1 MPPELRAIDPKVA
14 GIVSLGAPAD
24 IASLLERDWGPA
36 LLERLIGCSRNC
48 DAATL
53 ADASPSTHVTAA
65 APPLYIA
72 GGLHDTLVP
81 PDVNVLAL
89 SALWAS
95 MIGPQAVWV
104 DLVDNQAHNIDVNG
118 VNVTALDEFLSNLV
132 PR

>member
-1 MPPELRAIDPKVA
+1 M
-14 GIVSLGAPAD
+14 
-24 IASLLERDWGPA
+24 
-36 LLERLIGCSRNC
+36 
-48 DAATL
+48 
-53 ADASPSTHVTAA
+53 TAA

-104 DLVDNQAHNIDVNG
+104 DLVDNQAHNIDVKRMSRCLLNLGGDPG
-118 VNVTALDEFLSNLV
+118 VVQLA
-132 PR
+132 